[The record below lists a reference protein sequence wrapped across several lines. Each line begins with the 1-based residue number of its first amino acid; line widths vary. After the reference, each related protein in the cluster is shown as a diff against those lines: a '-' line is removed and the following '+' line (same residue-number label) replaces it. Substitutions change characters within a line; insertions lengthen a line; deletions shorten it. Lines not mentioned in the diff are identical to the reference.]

1 MVVPI
6 YNTEKYLKRCINSI
20 VYQTESR
27 FELVLVN
34 DGSSDSCVQI
44 CEDYAKNDSRI
55 VIINQENQGLSV
67 ARNIG
72 LEYKSDCKYITFI
85 DSDDWVHP
93 QYLEILL
100 ETAETTK
107 CGVVIASHVKV
118 DQELQ
123 FTKLDGIIPFIYSP
137 EECYCLA
144 SISTTPVWG
153 KLYRSELFNDLRFP
167 VGKIHEDYYITWK
180 ILFKLKKIAVID
192 IPMYFYFK
200 NPNGIMHNYSMKKH
214 MDLFPAIEEKIDF
227 FHLEKYINAEKK
239 AKNKLFKMLDK
250 YIANAEKDSNE
261 VREQLVIVKQMYLKK
276 YKDF

>member
-200 NPNGIMHNYSMKKH
+200 NPNGIMHNSSIKKH